1 MKIPT
6 RYDTQEE
13 LILDL
18 NILGKIL
25 QVPSQTIEELT
36 TSLKSEYKMK
46 RPMPTLEQKRYEISS
61 GVASDYEITNEDEL
75 VLGENESLI
84 DLTVSQDDIPDIDE
98 SIIEVDTEKR
108 VYFHYENQVTP
119 SMLEEF
125 LNGDYHR
132 FTGNLSNYGTNKV
145 DTSHELSD
153 EQIDDMSTN
162 METWGSDGLEFD
174 TTSYDTEEEMQD
186 SISKIESHAF
196 ELDDGVELEEQE
208 VESTTEEPVIIEKLD
223 LSGTQNQEAE
233 DDIEFDE
240 GFGIEDYE
248 YDGGSSDL
256 EEYEEEGTD
265 KEIDEDD
272 SDEFDSDEDDEFD
285 SDEEE
290 FDSDEE
296 EFDSDEEEFD
306 SDEDEEI
313 DSDEFDLEE
322 DEDVDE
328 GFDDESDEYD
338 DSDAFDTNSD
348 EFDDD
353 EDSDFGIE
361 DYEESDEDYTEEGDS
376 EEYED
381 DEESDDDFF
390 DDSEDDEESDDG
402 LFDDSEDDDMEDAFV
417 EDVSESEHKGGKS
430 PKEHEL
436 PPETTKKD
444 VIEDSEL
451 YDSMFVDTTEVPVKT
466 ETKKE
471 EPAED
476 TDNFIAKIIS
486 DKSLSDKQKQEII
499 ANYYSTGK
507 VTTKADFG
515 NIPIQNEP
523 PKEKAKEEEESY
535 KSIRQYVRK
544 HPRCS
549 VSDVLQYFSRAELEK
564 EIMIGRVIRKGN
576 ILHI

>member
-223 LSGTQNQEAE
+223 LSGTQNQEDE

-256 EEYEEEGTD
+256 EEYEEEGID
-265 KEIDEDD
+265 EEIDEDD
-272 SDEFDSDEDDEFD
+272 SDEFDSDEDEEFD
-285 SDEEE
+285 SDEEEFGSDEEE
-290 FDSDEE
+290 FDSDE
-296 EFDSDEEEFD
+296 FD
-306 SDEDEEI
+306 SDEDEGI

-322 DEDVDE
+322 DDEVDE
-328 GFDDESDEYD
+328 GFDDESDEYAE
-338 DSDAFDTNSD
+338 DSDAFDTDSD

-361 DYEESDEDYTEEGDS
+361 DYEESDEDNTEEGDY
-376 EEYED
+376 EEYD
-381 DEESDDDFF
+381 
-390 DDSEDDEESDDG
+390 DDEESDDG
-402 LFDDSEDDDMEDAFV
+402 FFDDSDDDEESDDGFFDDSEDDDMEDAFV

-523 PKEKAKEEEESY
+523 PKGKAKEEEESY

>member
-61 GVASDYEITNEDEL
+61 RVSSDYEITNEDEL

-84 DLTVSQDDIPDIDE
+84 DLTVAQDDIPDIDE

-132 FTGNLSNYGTNKV
+132 FTGNLSNYGTNKI

-186 SISKIESHAF
+186 SISKTESYVF
-196 ELDDGVELEEQE
+196 ELDDGVELEEPE
-208 VESTTEEPVIIEKLD
+208 VETTQEEPIIIEKLD
-223 LSGTQNQEAE
+223 LSGTQNQEDE

-248 YDGGSSDL
+248 YDGGSSVMGED
-256 EEYEEEGTD
+256 EEE
-265 KEIDEDD
+265 EIDEDFVSDEEDEEEIDEELD
-272 SDEFDSDEDDEFD
+272 SDDEGFESEDEEEEVDDSDDFFDDEEESGEDEDFSDEDDESFED
-285 SDEEE
+285 DEDSFEDDEDEDFGVDDYEDEDEEADSDEDFIYSDEEE
-290 FDSDEE
+290 EE
-296 EFDSDEEEFD
+296 V
-306 SDEDEEI
+306 DED
-313 DSDEFDLEE
+313 FG
-322 DEDVDE
+322 DEDL
-328 GFDDESDEYD
+328 DDESVDE
-338 DSDAFDTNSD
+338 
-348 EFDDD
+348 
-353 EDSDFGIE
+353 EDSI
-361 DYEESDEDYTEEGDS
+361 

-381 DEESDDDFF
+381 DEEP
-390 DDSEDDEESDDG
+390 DDG
-402 LFDDSEDDDMEDAFV
+402 FFDDSEDDDMEDAFV
-417 EDVSESEHKGGKS
+417 EDISEPEYKGGKS
-430 PKEHEL
+430 LKEHEL
-436 PPETTKKD
+436 PPETAKKD

-523 PKEKAKEEEESY
+523 PKEKIKEEEESY

>member
-61 GVASDYEITNEDEL
+61 GVSSDYEITNEDEL
-75 VLGENESLI
+75 VLRENESLI
-84 DLTVSQDDIPDIDE
+84 DLTVAQDDITDIDE

-186 SISKIESHAF
+186 SISKTESHAF

-208 VESTTEEPVIIEKLD
+208 VEATSEEPVIIEKLD
-223 LSGTQNQEAE
+223 LSGTQNQEDE

-256 EEYEEEGTD
+256 EEYEEKEID
-265 KEIDEDD
+265 EEIDEDD
-272 SDEFDSDEDDEFD
+272 SDEFDFDED
-285 SDEEE
+285 EE

-296 EFDSDEEEFD
+296 EFDSDEFD

-322 DEDVDE
+322 DEEVDE
-328 GFDDESDEYD
+328 GFDDEFDEYD
-338 DSDAFDTNSD
+338 EDSDAFDTDSD

-361 DYEESDEDYTEEGDS
+361 DYEESDEDDVEEGDS
-376 EEYED
+376 EEYDDDEESDDGFFDDSED

-390 DDSEDDEESDDG
+390 DDSEDGDI
-402 LFDDSEDDDMEDAFV
+402 EDAFV
-417 EDVSESEHKGGKS
+417 EDVSEPDHKGGKS

>member
-84 DLTVSQDDIPDIDE
+84 DLTVAQDDIPDIDE

-132 FTGNLSNYGTNKV
+132 FTGNLSNYGMNKV

-186 SISKIESHAF
+186 SISKTESHAF

-208 VESTTEEPVIIEKLD
+208 VESAKEEPVIIEKLD
-223 LSGTQNQEAE
+223 LSGTQNQEDE

-256 EEYEEEGTD
+256 EEYEEKEID
-265 KEIDEDD
+265 EEIDEDD
-272 SDEFDSDEDDEFD
+272 SDEFDSDEDEELD
-285 SDEEE
+285 SDEDEFGSDEDEE
-290 FDSDEE
+290 IDSD
-296 EFDSDEEEFD
+296 EFD

-338 DSDAFDTNSD
+338 DSDAFDTDSD

-361 DYEESDEDYTEEGDS
+361 DYEESDEDDTEEGDS

-381 DEESDDDFF
+381 DEESDDGFF

-402 LFDDSEDDDMEDAFV
+402 FFDDSEDDNMEDAFV
-417 EDVSESEHKGGKS
+417 EDVSEPEHKGGKS

>member
-75 VLGENESLI
+75 VLRENESLI
-84 DLTVSQDDIPDIDE
+84 DLTVAQDDIPDIDE

-186 SISKIESHAF
+186 SISKTESHAF

-223 LSGTQNQEAE
+223 LSGTQNQEDE

-256 EEYEEEGTD
+256 EEYEEKEID
-265 KEIDEDD
+265 EEIDEDD
-272 SDEFDSDEDDEFD
+272 SDEFDSDED
-285 SDEEE
+285 
-290 FDSDEE
+290 
-296 EFDSDEEEFD
+296 EEFD
-306 SDEDEEI
+306 SDEDEFDSDYFDLDE
-313 DSDEFDLEE
+313 DDEVGSDEFDLEE
-322 DEDVDE
+322 DEEVDE

-338 DSDAFDTNSD
+338 DGSDEFDTDSD

-361 DYEESDEDYTEEGDS
+361 DYEESDEDDTEEGDS
-376 EEYED
+376 EEYDD
-381 DEESDDDFF
+381 DEESDDGFF
-390 DDSEDDEESDDG
+390 DDSEDDDI
-402 LFDDSEDDDMEDAFV
+402 EDAFV
-417 EDVSESEHKGGKS
+417 EDVSEPEHKGGKS

>member
-186 SISKIESHAF
+186 SISKTESHAF

-208 VESTTEEPVIIEKLD
+208 VEAISEEPVIIEKLD
-223 LSGTQNQEAE
+223 LSGTQNQEDE

-248 YDGGSSDL
+248 FDS
-256 EEYEEEGTD
+256 
-265 KEIDEDD
+265 DEDE
-272 SDEFDSDEDDEFD
+272 EFDSDEDEFD
-285 SDEEE
+285 SD
-290 FDSDEE
+290 
-296 EFDSDEEEFD
+296 EFD

-322 DEDVDE
+322 DDEVDE

-338 DSDAFDTNSD
+338 DDSDAFDNDSD

-361 DYEESDEDYTEEGDS
+361 DYEESDEDDTEEGNS

-381 DEESDDDFF
+381 DEESDDDFFDDYEDDEESDDGFF

-402 LFDDSEDDDMEDAFV
+402 LFDDSEDDDIEDAFV
-417 EDVSESEHKGGKS
+417 EDISEPEHKGGKS

-436 PPETTKKD
+436 HPETTKKD

-523 PKEKAKEEEESY
+523 PKEKVKEEEESY

>member
-61 GVASDYEITNEDEL
+61 GVSSDYEITNEDEL

-84 DLTVSQDDIPDIDE
+84 DLTVAQDDIPDIDE

-132 FTGNLSNYGTNKV
+132 FTGNLSNYGMNKI

-186 SISKIESHAF
+186 SISKTESYVF
-196 ELDDGVELEEQE
+196 ELDDGVELEEPE
-208 VESTTEEPVIIEKLD
+208 VETTQEEPIIIEKLD
-223 LSGTQNQEAE
+223 LSGTQNQEDE

-248 YDGGSSDL
+248 YDGGSSVMGEDEEEEIDEDFVSDEEDEEEIDEELDSDDEGFESEDEEEEVDDSDDFFDDEEESGEDEDFSDEDDESFEDDEDSFEDDEDEDFGVDDYEDEDEEVDSDEDFTDSDEEEEEVDEDFGDEDL
-256 EEYEEEGTD
+256 DDESVDEEDSIEEYEEE
-265 KEIDEDD
+265 
-272 SDEFDSDEDDEFD
+272 
-285 SDEEE
+285 
-290 FDSDEE
+290 
-296 EFDSDEEEFD
+296 
-306 SDEDEEI
+306 
-313 DSDEFDLEE
+313 
-322 DEDVDE
+322 
-328 GFDDESDEYD
+328 
-338 DSDAFDTNSD
+338 
-348 EFDDD
+348 
-353 EDSDFGIE
+353 
-361 DYEESDEDYTEEGDS
+361 
-376 EEYED
+376 
-381 DEESDDDFF
+381 EESDDNFF
-390 DDSEDDEESDDG
+390 DDFEDE
-402 LFDDSEDDDMEDAFV
+402 DMEDAFTD
-417 EDVSESEHKGGKS
+417 DVHEPKHKGGKS
-430 PKEHEL
+430 LKEHEL

-523 PKEKAKEEEESY
+523 PKEKIKEEEESY

>member
-75 VLGENESLI
+75 VLRENESLI
-84 DLTVSQDDIPDIDE
+84 DLTVAQDDIPDIDE

-186 SISKIESHAF
+186 SISKTESHAF

-208 VESTTEEPVIIEKLD
+208 VESTTEEPIIIEKLD
-223 LSGTQNQEAE
+223 LSGTQNQEDE

-256 EEYEEEGTD
+256 EEYEEEGIGE
-265 KEIDEDD
+265 EIDEYD
-272 SDEFDSDEDDEFD
+272 SDEDEEFDSDEDEFG
-285 SDEEE
+285 SDDEE
-290 FDSDEE
+290 FDSD
-296 EFDSDEEEFD
+296 EFD

-322 DEDVDE
+322 DEEVDE
-328 GFDDESDEYD
+328 GFDDESDEYEE
-338 DSDAFDTNSD
+338 DSDVFDTDSD

-361 DYEESDEDYTEEGDS
+361 DYEESDEDDTEEGDS

-381 DEESDDDFF
+381 DEESDDGFF

-402 LFDDSEDDDMEDAFV
+402 FFDDSEDDNIEDAFV
-417 EDVSESEHKGGKS
+417 EDVAEPEHKGGKS